1 MHGGISDCNAVCYP
15 PPACGPVK
23 PLHILMLTMFID
35 LAGFAMFI
43 PLLNYIVA
51 ELGGS
56 ILTVGLLITAFSLA
70 QFACLPAWG
79 RLSDRIGRRPV
90 IMLGLGGAAVAYAV
104 FGLADP
110 ALGLSDDRRLLL
122 GVLFLSRI
130 MLGVMSANYAA
141 AYAYVADV
149 TPPEERAQGMGMLGV
164 AFGLGFVCG
173 PVLGGLLGQ
182 WGFWLPAFFGSGLA
196 LLNLYCAWRWLPE
209 SLPPDHVVRP
219 RVSPGEALRETLA
232 YLRQPRL
239 GLLLVIFT
247 LYLLAFSIIFGTF
260 VEFSKERIGLPVRL
274 SGVLFA
280 YMGGVSI
287 VTQGGLVGPAV
298 RRCGEAWTSRVG
310 ALLMLFGMGYIP
322 YTTTI
327 EGVALATTIFSLGSG
342 FIQPTLNALISRA
355 VGPQEQGTVLGL
367 SQSLGALSRAIGP
380 LLGTSLWT
388 LLGYAAPFRLASL
401 TFALVLVLM
410 LQVGQSRRAVV
421 QQSALLFA
429 GFSLALWAISP
440 SPGLDRLALV
450 AATAALLGALLTRKQ

>member
-1 MHGGISDCNAVCYP
+1 M
-15 PPACGPVK
+15 K

-196 LLNLYCAWRWLPE
+196 LLNLFCAWRWLPE

-298 RRCGEAWTSRVG
+298 RRCGEAWTSRAG

-322 YTTTI
+322 YTTTL

-450 AATAALLGALLTRKQ
+450 AAAAALIGALLTRKQ

>member
-450 AATAALLGALLTRKQ
+450 AATAALLGALLMRKQ

>member
-1 MHGGISDCNAVCYP
+1 LDMGGLEVPFAS
-15 PPACGPVK
+15 GPVK

-173 PVLGGLLGQ
+173 PALGGLLGQ

-196 LLNLYCAWRWLPE
+196 LLNLFCAWRWLPE
-209 SLPPDHVVRP
+209 SLPPGHVVRP

-260 VEFSKERIGLPVRL
+260 VEFSKERIGLPLRL

-298 RRCGEAWTSRVG
+298 RRCGEAWTSRAG
-310 ALLMLFGMGYIP
+310 ALLMLLGMGYIP
-322 YTTTI
+322 YTTTL

-440 SPGLDRLALV
+440 SPGLDRLAMV
-450 AATAALLGALLTRKQ
+450 AAAVALIGALLTRKQ

>member
-1 MHGGISDCNAVCYP
+1 MIVNAGCYP
-15 PPACGPVK
+15 PSACGPVK

-440 SPGLDRLALV
+440 SPGLDQLALV

>member
-450 AATAALLGALLTRKQ
+450 AAAAALLGALLTRKQ

>member
-1 MHGGISDCNAVCYP
+1 M
-15 PPACGPVK
+15 K
-23 PLHILMLTMFID
+23 PLHVLLMTMFID

-51 ELGGS
+51 ELGGT

-70 QFACLPAWG
+70 QFLCLPAWG

-90 IMLGLGGAAVAYAV
+90 IMLGLGGAAIAYAV

-173 PVLGGLLGQ
+173 PALGGLLGQ

-196 LLNLYCAWRWLPE
+196 LLNLFCAWRWLPE

-298 RRCGEAWTSRVG
+298 RRCGEAWTSRAG

-322 YTTTI
+322 YTTTL

-429 GFSLALWAISP
+429 GFSLALWAISS

-450 AATAALLGALLTRKQ
+450 AAAAALIGALLTRKQ

>member
-1 MHGGISDCNAVCYP
+1 MHRGISDCNAVCYP

>member
-1 MHGGISDCNAVCYP
+1 M
-15 PPACGPVK
+15 K

-51 ELGGS
+51 ELGGT

-70 QFACLPAWG
+70 QFVCLPAWG

-110 ALGLSDDRRLLL
+110 ALGLSDDNRLLL

-173 PVLGGLLGQ
+173 PALGGLLGQ

-196 LLNLYCAWRWLPE
+196 LLNLFCAWRWLPE
-209 SLPPDHVVRP
+209 SLPVGHVVRS

-298 RRCGEAWTSRVG
+298 RRCGEAWTSRAG
-310 ALLMLFGMGYIP
+310 ALLMLLGMGYIP
-322 YTTTI
+322 YTTTL

-401 TFALVLVLM
+401 TFTLVLVLM

-450 AATAALLGALLTRKQ
+450 AAAAALLGALLTRKQ

>member
-421 QQSALLFA
+421 QQNALLFA

-450 AATAALLGALLTRKQ
+450 AATAALLGALLMRKQ

>member
-1 MHGGISDCNAVCYP
+1 M
-15 PPACGPVK
+15 K

-173 PVLGGLLGQ
+173 PALGGLLGQ

-196 LLNLYCAWRWLPE
+196 LLNLFCAWRWLPGP
-209 SLPPDHVVRP
+209 LPPVLSMRCRYGRP
-219 RVSPGEALRETLA
+219 PVGRSRCRDLRDA
-232 YLRQPRL
+232 
-239 GLLLVIFT
+239 G
-247 LYLLAFSIIFGTF
+247 
-260 VEFSKERIGLPVRL
+260 RL
-274 SGVLFA
+274 SGRSRDRPRGLHRA
-280 YMGGVSI
+280 GEQP
-287 VTQGGLVGPAV
+287 QGA
-298 RRCGEAWTSRVG
+298 
-310 ALLMLFGMGYIP
+310 
-322 YTTTI
+322 
-327 EGVALATTIFSLGSG
+327 
-342 FIQPTLNALISRA
+342 
-355 VGPQEQGTVLGL
+355 
-367 SQSLGALSRAIGP
+367 
-380 LLGTSLWT
+380 
-388 LLGYAAPFRLASL
+388 
-401 TFALVLVLM
+401 
-410 LQVGQSRRAVV
+410 
-421 QQSALLFA
+421 
-429 GFSLALWAISP
+429 
-440 SPGLDRLALV
+440 
-450 AATAALLGALLTRKQ
+450 

>member
-1 MHGGISDCNAVCYP
+1 MIVNAGCYP
-15 PPACGPVK
+15 PSACGPVK

-149 TPPEERAQGMGMLGV
+149 TPPEERAQGMGMPGV

-355 VGPQEQGTVLGL
+355 VGPQE
-367 SQSLGALSRAIGP
+367 RARCWG
-380 LLGTSLWT
+380 
-388 LLGYAAPFRLASL
+388 
-401 TFALVLVLM
+401 
-410 LQVGQSRRAVV
+410 
-421 QQSALLFA
+421 
-429 GFSLALWAISP
+429 
-440 SPGLDRLALV
+440 
-450 AATAALLGALLTRKQ
+450 

>member
-1 MHGGISDCNAVCYP
+1 MHGGISDCNAVCYQ

-450 AATAALLGALLTRKQ
+450 AATAALLGALLMRKQ